1 MWTSH
6 TLINE
11 PAMFVPCVSGG
22 SMEGRKST
30 DAQYWHTCEVQ
41 FPRSEESRL
50 CSLLRKAEHGQNRFT
65 SVVLEQKENLD
76 GTFQAQSIQPLS
88 KSGTLDLGFLN
99 LSRTNDGAESTEQS
113 STIPIP
119 DVELATLRA
128 QWVQFTS
135 PTAKMNYPRPWY
147 LLYIILI
154 V

>member
-22 SMEGRKST
+22 SMEGRKSA
-30 DAQYWHTCEVQ
+30 DAQYWHIGEVQ

-50 CSLLRKAEHGQNRFT
+50 CSLHRKAEHGQNHFT

-88 KSGTLDLGFLN
+88 KSGMLDLGFLN
-99 LSRTNDGAESTEQS
+99 LSRTSDGAEPAEQS
-113 STIPIP
+113 STILIP
-119 DVELATLRA
+119 DVELAMLWA
-128 QWVQFTS
+128 QWLQCTS
-135 PTAKMNYPRPWY
+135 PMAKMNYLKPWY
-147 LLYIILI
+147 LLYVILI